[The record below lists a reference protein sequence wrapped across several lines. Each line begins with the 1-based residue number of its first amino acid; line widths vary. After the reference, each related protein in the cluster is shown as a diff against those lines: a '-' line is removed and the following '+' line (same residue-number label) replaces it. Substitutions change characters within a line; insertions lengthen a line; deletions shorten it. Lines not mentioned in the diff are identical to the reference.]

1 MSDLHNLI
9 KMAAQQVLAMQALP
23 RFGIV
28 SSYNPAKHTVKV
40 LLQPDGQE
48 SAWMPYMEPFVGNGW
63 GLHAAPTSG
72 NMVLVLFVGNSPDT
86 PVAVG
91 NFYNN
96 VEQPQAVP
104 SGEFWLTHK
113 TGSTFKLTNDGKV
126 TVADKAGSTIILNGD
141 NTATLTASGGLTVNG
156 SMTVNGGITSTGT
169 ITAPTINGTTNVN
182 FGGKSGI
189 GHVHSNGNGGANTG
203 APV

>member
-1 MSDLHNLI
+1 
-9 KMAAQQVLAMQALP
+9 
-23 RFGIV
+23 
-28 SSYNPAKHTVKV
+28 
-40 LLQPDGQE
+40 
-48 SAWMPYMEPFVGNGW
+48 
-63 GLHAAPTSG
+63 
-72 NMVLVLFVGNSPDT
+72 
-86 PVAVG
+86 
-91 NFYNN
+91 
-96 VEQPQAVP
+96 
-104 SGEFWLTHK
+104 
-113 TGSTFKLTNDGKV
+113 V